1 MQLTWLDSNSWL
13 IEIAGLRILLDPWL
27 VGTLVF
33 GNATWLLEGKK
44 CTLREIPE
52 NIDLILLSQGLEDH
66 AHPPTLKIL
75 DHHLPV
81 IGSENAGKVCQDLGF
96 KNIKTL
102 KHDETYIFDDKIT
115 IQAVT
120 GSPVGPNL
128 VENGYIIRDLT
139 NEESLYYEP
148 HGFHSPNLKQKETV
162 KVIITPL
169 TNIKIPFIGS
179 VIKGQEKAIEACQWL
194 KPEFI
199 LSTAAGGD
207 LEFQGLLTKIL
218 KEEGSI
224 DNFRH
229 LLSKENLSTRVIE
242 LEPWATVTI

>member
-13 IEIAGLRILLDPWL
+13 IDIAGLRILLDPWL
-27 VGTLVF
+27 VGSLVF

-44 CTLREIPE
+44 RTLRDIPE

-66 AHPPTLKIL
+66 AHPPTLNIL

-81 IGSENAGKVCQDLGF
+81 IASENAGKVCQGF
-96 KNIKTL
+96 GYTNIKTL
-102 KHDETYIFDDKIT
+102 KHDETYLFRNQIL
-115 IQAVT
+115 IQAIA

-128 VENGYIIRDLT
+128 VENGYIIRDLS
-139 NEESLYYEP
+139 NQESLYYEP
-148 HGFHSPNLKQKETV
+148 HGFHSANLQRQEAV

-169 TNIKIPFIGS
+169 TNIKIPLIGS
-179 VIKGQEKAIEACQWL
+179 VIKGQENAVEVCRWL
-194 KPEFI
+194 KPEYI

-224 DNFRH
+224 DNFRN
-229 LLSKENLSTRVIE
+229 LLIKENLNTKIIE
-242 LEPWATVTI
+242 PQPWAMVTI